1 MKKLDL
7 NNFGKKFKLNK
18 RSKKD
23 KVLSEKEIFENI
35 IATLEMCWS
44 KSNKLYD
51 LFKINILEY
60 EEDYFQ
66 VIEGLI
72 QLKYGDWKSE
82 IILWY
87 IFGRIDMD
95 NKIHPLLLKSD
106 DDEEKE
112 ILLTTPSELWDFLE
126 ELEQNKK

>member
-7 NNFGKKFKLNK
+7 KNFGKKFKLNK